1 MRKTT
6 LICQNCVTEI
16 LKVESCTGLVVIC
29 SNCGHEILLNVVSEE
44 TVIKTRPPKK
54 QPA

>member
-16 LKVESCTGLVVIC
+16 LKVESCTGLVIACPVC
-29 SNCGHEILLNVVSEE
+29 AHEILLNVVSEE
-44 TVIKTRPPKK
+44 AVIKTRPPKK